1 MKKYAVYG
9 IGNALVD
16 MEFSVEDGFLQEMNV
31 EKGLMTLVDEERQSE
46 LLSMLRKAHGTR
58 ACGGSA
64 ANTIIAVSQL
74 GGKSFYSCKVADDE
88 MGHFYVGD
96 LTEAGV
102 DTNLRECLC
111 PGITGKCLVMVTP
124 DAERTMNTFL
134 GITGAFS
141 KAELVEAGIAESEY
155 LYSEGYLVTSDTA
168 RPAVVEAR
176 RMAEKH
182 GVKTAISF
190 SDPSMVKYFKP
201 GLEEIL
207 GGGVELLFCNEA
219 EAKLF
224 ADTDSLETAA
234 DRLRQ
239 VARTFAVTL
248 GARGALI
255 CDGDR
260 CFTVDSHPVRAV
272 DTNGAGDMFAG
283 AFLYALT
290 HGYSHEQAA
299 ELACLAASRVV
310 QSFGPRLSVQDMQA
324 VLGEFQGNYKGLQKT
339 VDSGITFP

>member
-9 IGNALVD
+9 VGNALVD
-16 MEFSVEDGFLQEMNV
+16 MEFSVDDGFLAEMNV

-46 LLSMLRKAHGTR
+46 LLSRLRQAHGAR

-64 ANTIIAVSQL
+64 ANTVLAVSRL
-74 GGKSFYSCKVADDE
+74 GGKTFYSCKVADDE
-88 MGHFYVGD
+88 MGDFYVRD

-141 KAELVEAGIAESEY
+141 REELVEEAIADSEY

-190 SDPSMVKYFKP
+190 SDPAMVKYFKP
-201 GLEEIL
+201 GLKEIL
-207 GGGVELLFCNEA
+207 GRGVDLLFCNET
-219 EAKLF
+219 EAGLF
-224 ADTDSLETAA
+224 ADTDSL
-234 DRLRQ
+234 DRAVDELKR
-239 VARTFAVTL
+239 VARTFVVTR
-248 GARGALI
+248 GARGALV

-260 CFTVDSHPVRAV
+260 CFPIDPHPTRAV

-283 AFLYALT
+283 AFLYGLT
-290 HGYSHEQAA
+290 HGFSHEQAGN
-299 ELACLAASRVV
+299 LASLASSHVV
-310 QSFGPRLSVQDMQA
+310 QSFGPRLSFETMQQLLA
-324 VLGEFQGNYKGLQKT
+324 GFRGEAGQREYGLQL
-339 VDSGITFP
+339 